1 MKECDK
7 NEKTKAGR
15 KGFMRFL
22 TDRDGAMAVEF
33 AMISMAFLTT
43 VFGTIESGRALWAQ
57 SALQSAL
64 DDTSRYA
71 LTHRDAS
78 DSTLQSYAQAR
89 MADIYAD
96 NSGFTVMVNR
106 TTTDGVDFITFDGS
120 YAFKTLIPFLPTD
133 WSSMDLTGESKTP
146 IPAVA
151 YAPPSSSGTSSGTSG
166 SGSGTGTSGTSGTSS
181 SGTDA
186 DGDNDGT
193 AEETCAHG
201 HSCQCQGNDH

>member
-1 MKECDK
+1 MKKHDK
-7 NEKTKAGR
+7 NEKTKAAGR
-15 KGFMRFL
+15 KGFLSFL
-22 TDRDGAMAVEF
+22 ADRRGSMAVEF
-33 AMISMAFLTT
+33 GMISMAFLTT
-43 VFGTIESGRALWAQ
+43 VFGTVEAGRALWAE

-71 LTHRDAS
+71 LTHRDAA

-96 NSGFTVMVNR
+96 NSGFTVKVNR
-106 TTTDGVDFITFDGS
+106 SATDGVDFITFDGS
-120 YAFKTLIPFLPTD
+120 YNFKTLIPFLPTN
-133 WSSMDLTGESKTP
+133 WSSMNLTGESKTP

-151 YAPPSSSGTSSGTSG
+151 YSPPTSGTSST
-166 SGSGTGTSGTSGTSS
+166 SGSGTGTSGTSS
-181 SGTDA
+181 SGTSGDT

-201 HSCQCQGNDH
+201 HSCQCNGNGNQ